1 MEEKKGLTICAKC
14 QKEIPSV
21 SAFCMWCGAAVGE
34 KKKKPTTHRPMNSG
48 AIRKLSGRRERPYGA
63 YLPRSMGSKY
73 IGSFKTKSEASDAL
87 AVAIVHRPNTDRA
100 DWLIN
105 QFYKNFIQSDSFKN
119 LSKSAQQS
127 HRGAWLYFD
136 KIENLKMRDIKKSQL
151 QSVIDSAVNQGKSRA
166 VCEKIRNLASLLCQS
181 AMSDDVMD
189 KNYATLLDL
198 PKNDKKDKDIFT
210 DAEISLLKAHS
221 GDFEAKLILI
231 LIFSGMRVG
240 ELLTLKNSDININEW
255 YAIGGNKTNAG
266 KNRIIPF
273 IKSIQ
278 PYVKSIMSDSEYFVS
293 NSDGRQMRREYFEK
307 YVFKKYLIE
316 IGILQEPKDGE
327 RWRLSPHSCR
337 HTFASLSRK
346 AGIEKDVL
354 TRVIGHTDYEA
365 VTDKHYVDLDALFL
379 LQEMSKLDLPLSD
392 E

>member
-1 MEEKKGLTICAKC
+1 MEGKKGLTICAKC

-21 SAFCMWCGAAVGE
+21 SVFCMWCGAAVGE